1 MQYDYVAT
9 IFGFNYVKMLS
20 VRVIFDPTQI
30 SRPTAIALG
39 NFDGV
44 HVGHRRVIAPIL
56 PISLRDRDRN
66 LTSTVVSFSPH
77 PQEFFSQKSRSLL
90 APFDEKVALL
100 KSLGVEQLVLLP
112 FNADLA
118 KLTATEFIQKILIDS
133 LQVEL
138 ISVGFDFH
146 FGQKRQGN
154 ITDLQNIW
162 GDRLTVIPEQTMSFG
177 DLDQPP
183 VRISSSNIRTALA
196 QGEIDLANSLLGRPY
211 NLVGRV
217 VQGKQLGRTIGFP
230 TANLELPTQKCLPRD
245 GVYAVQATIN
255 HPDAATQSQTQSQ
268 ILGVMNIGLRPTVN
282 GDLRSVEVH
291 LFDWQGDLYDLELSV
306 NLIRF
311 IRPEKKFDSLDALKS
326 QIQADCQ
333 TASNYLAPNQQ
344 ILAKA
349 LHSSAG

>member
-1 MQYDYVAT
+1 
-9 IFGFNYVKMLS
+9 MLS

-44 HVGHRRVIAPIL
+44 HVGHRHVIAPIL
-56 PISLRDRDRN
+56 PTSLRDRYSN

-77 PQEFFSQKSRSLL
+77 PQEFFSQRQRSLL

-100 KSLGVEQLVLLP
+100 ESLGVEQLVLLP
-112 FNADLA
+112 FDADLA
-118 KLTATEFIQKILIDS
+118 KLTAAEFIQKILIDS

-146 FGQKRQGN
+146 FGKKRQGN
-154 ITDLQNIW
+154 FTDLQNIW
-162 GDRLTVIPEQTMSFG
+162 GDRLTVIPEQKMSFG
-177 DLDQPP
+177 DVEHPP

-255 HPDAATQSQTQSQ
+255 NPDAATQSK

-282 GDLRSVEVH
+282 GDRRSVEVH
-291 LFDWQGDLYDLELSV
+291 LFNWQDDLYDQQLNVS
-306 NLIRF
+306 LIKF
-311 IRPEKKFDSLDALKS
+311 IRPEKKFDSLNALKA

-333 TASNYLAPNQQ
+333 TALNYLVPKHQ
-344 ILAKA
+344 L
-349 LHSSAG
+349 LPSY

>member
-1 MQYDYVAT
+1 
-9 IFGFNYVKMLS
+9 MLS

-44 HVGHRRVIAPIL
+44 HVGHRHVIAPIL
-56 PISLRDRDRN
+56 PTSLRDRYPN

-77 PQEFFSQKSRSLL
+77 PQEFFSQRQRSLL

-112 FNADLA
+112 FDADLA
-118 KLTATEFIQKILIDS
+118 KLTAAEFIQKILIDS

-177 DLDQPP
+177 DTDQPP

-230 TANLELPTQKCLPRD
+230 TANLELPTQKCLPCD
-245 GVYAVQATIN
+245 GVYAVQAMIHN
-255 HPDAATQSQTQSQ
+255 LDPATKPSP
-268 ILGVMNIGLRPTVN
+268 ILGVMNIGLRPTVD
-282 GDLRSVEVH
+282 GDRRSVEVH
-291 LFDWQGDLYDLELSV
+291 LFNWQGDLYDQYLSV
-306 NLIRF
+306 NLIKF
-311 IRPEKKFDSLDALKS
+311 IRPEKKFDSLDALKA

-333 TASNYLAPNQQ
+333 TALNYLGSSRHK
-344 ILAKA
+344 LAHVITA
-349 LHSSAG
+349 HS

>member
-1 MQYDYVAT
+1 
-9 IFGFNYVKMLS
+9 MLS

-56 PISLRDRDRN
+56 PISLRDRHPN

-77 PQEFFSQKSRSLL
+77 PQEFFSQRSRSLL

-112 FNADLA
+112 FDAELA
-118 KLTATEFIQKILIDS
+118 KLTAAEFIQKILIDS

-154 ITDLQNIW
+154 ISDLQNIW

-177 DLDQPP
+177 DLEQPP

-245 GVYAVQATIN
+245 GVYAIQAMIKN
-255 HPDAATQSQTQSQ
+255 PDAATQAPAQV
-268 ILGVMNIGLRPTVN
+268 LGVMNIGMRPTVD
-282 GDLRSVEVH
+282 GDQRSVEVH
-291 LFDWQGDLYDLELSV
+291 LFDWQGDLYDQELSV

-311 IRPEKKFDSLDALKS
+311 IRPERKFDSLDALKA
-326 QIQADCQ
+326 QIRSDCQ
-333 TASNYLAPNQQ
+333 TARNYK
-344 ILAKA
+344 ILTQ
-349 LHSSAG
+349 

>member
-1 MQYDYVAT
+1 
-9 IFGFNYVKMLS
+9 

-44 HVGHRRVIAPIL
+44 HVGHRHVIAPIL
-56 PISLRDRDRN
+56 PTSLRDRHPN

-112 FNADLA
+112 FDADLA
-118 KLTATEFIQKILIDS
+118 KLTAAEFIQKILIDS

-146 FGQKRQGN
+146 FGRKRQGN
-154 ITDLQNIW
+154 ISDLQNIW
-162 GDRLTVIPEQTMSFG
+162 GDRLTVVPEQTMSFG
-177 DLDQPP
+177 NVEQPS

-230 TANLELPTQKCLPRD
+230 TANLEIPTQKCLPRD
-245 GVYAVQATIN
+245 GVYAVQATISN
-255 HPDAATQSQTQSQ
+255 PEAATQSQ
-268 ILGVMNIGLRPTVN
+268 ILGVMNIGLRPTVD
-282 GDLRSVEVH
+282 GDQRSVEVH
-291 LFDWQGDLYDLELSV
+291 LFNWQGDLYDQQLSV
-306 NLIRF
+306 NLIKF

-333 TASNYLAPNQQ
+333 TARNYLVLSPQE
-344 ILAKA
+344 LVTPF
-349 LHSSAG
+349 

>member
-1 MQYDYVAT
+1 
-9 IFGFNYVKMLS
+9 MLS

-44 HVGHRRVIAPIL
+44 HVGHRHVIAPIL
-56 PISLRDRDRN
+56 PTSLRVRYPH

-77 PQEFFSQKSRSLL
+77 PQEFFSQRQRSLL

-112 FNADLA
+112 FDADLA
-118 KLTATEFIQKILIDS
+118 KLTAAEFIQKILIDS

-177 DLDQPP
+177 DLEQPP

-217 VQGKQLGRTIGFP
+217 VQGKHLGRTIGFP

-255 HPDAATQSQTQSQ
+255 HPDAATQSP
-268 ILGVMNIGLRPTVN
+268 ILGVMNVGLRPTVD
-282 GDLRSVEVH
+282 GDRRSVEVH
-291 LFDWQGDLYDLELSV
+291 LFNWQGDLYDQYLSV
-306 NLIRF
+306 NLIKF
-311 IRPEKKFDSLDALKS
+311 IRPEKKFDSLDALKA

-333 TASNYLAPNQQ
+333 TALNYLGSSRQK
-344 ILAKA
+344 LAHIITA
-349 LHSSAG
+349 HS